1 MWVFFLALFWAQSAN
16 LVDEGGKALDAKQY
30 DRAIQLFTEAAAAD
44 PKDYAAQFQ
53 LALTYSLLGRDAD
66 AIPRYRAALDLK
78 PDLYEAQLNLGLSLV
93 RTNDPAAALP
103 YFRSAAE
110 QKPRE
115 FTPALHLAQSLYST
129 RQYPEA
135 EAAFRSAI
143 ALDARSAAAES
154 GLAMSLAR
162 QNRAD
167 DAAPHFQQA
176 FVLDRS
182 FRAGFVELAQL
193 YEAAGRT
200 AEAIT
205 FYKMFP
211 DNPVALERLGVLLTA
226 AGQLPEAIQA
236 LEAVMEKMPTPARRM
251 ALAEA
256 YLKNRQTAKAVAL
269 MSPAIAETPGDFD
282 LRMFY
287 GRLLRDQRKFPDAA
301 QEFEAATRID
311 AKSLEAWNELSSALV
326 ISGQYP
332 QALAAFDRIRALGAE
347 NPGQYFFR
355 ALTHDHLQQ
364 RPEAIEYYQK
374 FLASSQGKFPDQ
386 EFQARQRV
394 RILENE
400 LRKK

>member
-1 MWVFFLALFWAQSAN
+1 MWVLWLALLAQSAN

-30 DRAIQLFTEAAAAD
+30 DRAIELFTQAAAAD

-66 AIPRYRAALDLK
+66 AIPHYQAALALQ
-78 PDLYEAQLNLGLSLV
+78 PGLYEAELNLGLSLA
-93 RTNDPAAALP
+93 RTNNPAAAIPPL
-103 YFRSAAE
+103 RAAAL
-110 QKPRE
+110 QKPQE
-115 FTPALHLAQSLYST
+115 FTPALRLAQALYAT

-135 EAAFRSAI
+135 EAAFRTAI

-167 DAAPHFQQA
+167 DAAPHYQQA

-193 YEAAGRT
+193 YESNGRT

-205 FYKMFP
+205 FYRMFP

-236 LEAVMEKMPTPARRM
+236 LEAVMEKMPTDARRM
-251 ALAEA
+251 ALVEA
-256 YLKNRQTAKAVAL
+256 YVKNKQAPKALALLAPAVAAA
-269 MSPAIAETPGDFD
+269 PADFD

-287 GRLLRDQRKFPDAA
+287 GRLLRDEHKYPEAA
-301 QEFEAATRID
+301 AEFEAATHIQP
-311 AKSLEAWNELSSALV
+311 ATVVAWSDLASALV
-326 ISGQYP
+326 LSTQYG
-332 QALAAFDRIRALGAE
+332 QALAALDRVRALGAE
-347 NPGQYFFR
+347 NPGQLFYR
-355 ALTHDHLQQ
+355 ALSQDRLKQ
-364 RPEAIEYYQK
+364 RPEAVESYKK

-400 LRKK
+400 MKK